1 MPTEGNTKHATL
13 ACLLE
18 AVARK
23 PGNVHPEAAFADL
36 AFGDFARSA
45 FLIGPSFAEASEGG
59 VGRLVLDAVGR
70 TQRVVGRNTNLGI
83 VLLLAP
89 MACVPVG
96 TALEEGIPRVLAGLT
111 RDDAASVYEAIRLAK
126 PGGLGRVEREDVD
139 SVPGVTLL
147 EAMRLAADR
156 DQIAAQ
162 YANNFS
168 TVLAAA
174 RRLSRGSRFPDRWE
188 EAVIDLAL
196 WLMAEFPDTLI
207 ARKCGAETARDSSRR
222 ARAVFDAGWPDG
234 EASRTLFAQLDRWLR
249 ADGNRRNPGTTADLV
264 AASLFAGFRDGLFP
278 APPIPACARS
288 FLPNGTDA

>member
-1 MPTEGNTKHATL
+1 MPSEENTKHAIL

-23 PGNVHPEAAFADL
+23 PGNVHPEASFEDL
-36 AFGDFARSA
+36 SFGDFARSA
-45 FLIGPSFAEASEGG
+45 YLIAPSFARVSELG

-70 TQRVVGRNTNLGI
+70 TQRALGRNTNLGI

-89 MACVPVG
+89 LARVPTGV
-96 TALEEGIPRVLAGLT
+96 ALADGISGVLAGLT

-126 PGGLGRVEREDVD
+126 PGGLGRVEREDVAATP
-139 SVPGVTLL
+139 SVTLL

-168 TVLAAA
+168 TVLAGA
-174 RRLSRGSRFPDRWE
+174 RRLARGDRFPKRWE
-188 EAVIDLAL
+188 EAAIDVAL

-207 ARKCGAETARDSSRR
+207 ARKCGVETARESARR
-222 ARAVFDAGWPDG
+222 AREVLDAGWPDG
-234 EASRTLFAQLDRWLR
+234 EASRPLFAELDRWLR

-264 AASLFAGFRDGLFP
+264 AASLFAGFRDGLFS
-278 APPIPACARS
+278 APPIPACAQP
-288 FLPNGTDA
+288 FLPNGSDA